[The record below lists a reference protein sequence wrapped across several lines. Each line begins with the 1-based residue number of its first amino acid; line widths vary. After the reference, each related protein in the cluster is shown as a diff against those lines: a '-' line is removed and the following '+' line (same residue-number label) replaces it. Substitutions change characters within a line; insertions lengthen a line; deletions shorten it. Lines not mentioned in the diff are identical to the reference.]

1 MPDWLQQLL
10 PAGWTAT
17 HLLWASIALFVL
29 SLVGSVLFAVYILV
43 RIPAD
48 YFVEDSDQ
56 REGKARHPLIRFPL
70 LLLKNLFGVFL
81 ILLGIVLSLP
91 GVPGQGILTILIGVM
106 FLDVPVFRRLEK
118 WIISRKMVL
127 QSVNRIRARYG
138 RDPLRFEDQ
147 ELSNPSRFAE

>member
-10 PAGWTAT
+10 PAGWTTT
-17 HLLWASIALFVL
+17 HLLWASIGLFVF

-43 RIPAD
+43 QIPAD
-48 YFVEDSDQ
+48 YFVEDSGQ
-56 REGKARHPLIRFPL
+56 REGKPRHPLIRFPL

-118 WIISRKMVL
+118 WIISRRRVL
-127 QSVNRIRARYG
+127 HSVNRIRARYG
-138 RDPLRFEDQ
+138 RDPLRFEGR
-147 ELSNPSRFAE
+147 ELSNSSRLAE